1 MIEQTLPTHLF
12 LFCVYKRYDDAMGIE
27 RKELL
32 GFVRANN
39 KLNAICVASSEYDVS
54 EWLIEIE

>member
-1 MIEQTLPTHLF
+1 MIELALPTQ
-12 LFCVYKRYDDAMGIE
+12 LFCVYKRYDDAMGTE